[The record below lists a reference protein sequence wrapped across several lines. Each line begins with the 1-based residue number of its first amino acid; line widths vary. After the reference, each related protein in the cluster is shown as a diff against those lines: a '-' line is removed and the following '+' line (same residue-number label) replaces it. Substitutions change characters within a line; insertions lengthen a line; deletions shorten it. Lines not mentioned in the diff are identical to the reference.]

1 MQDKTSDFRHRCYQV
16 LQHVPRGKVTTYGA
30 IASALDSTACRAVGS
45 AMAKNQQ
52 LIVIPC
58 HRVVRA
64 NGEIGEYALGHD
76 IKTALLQAEGIAV
89 KDGRIADLEK
99 YLYQF

>member
-1 MQDKTSDFRHRCYQV
+1 MQDNTNDFRHRCYQV
-16 LQHVPRGKVTTYGA
+16 LRRVPRGKVTTYGA
-30 IASALDSTACRAVGS
+30 IARALNTSACRAVGS

-52 LIVIPC
+52 LVVIPC

-76 IKTALLQAEGIAV
+76 KKTALLEAEGIAV
-89 KDGRIADLEK
+89 NDGRIADLEK
-99 YLYQF
+99 YLHQF